1 MKKKLVFAL
10 VVFLALLSLCAC
22 SEETK
27 HRECIDEIVKSM
39 ETKNYSYSI
48 TQLKGHD
55 TYIIDFYNWDSP
67 QSHTIW
73 KDSHQKA
80 RQLICL
86 ETRYYN

>member
-1 MKKKLVFAL
+1 MKKKLVFVL
-10 VVFLALLSLCAC
+10 VAFLTLLTLCAC
-22 SEETK
+22 SEEVAHK
-27 HRECIDEIVKSM
+27 ECIDEIVKVM

-73 KDSHQKA
+73 KDCHQKA